1 MDGYCIIAREFTI
14 SGFRLVAADKGVVIA
29 ASYWGKFKTVFQM
42 VAVCLLIVD
51 IPVLHILTQLILWIA
66 VILTIVSLI
75 DYLIKNKDVMKDIK

>member
-1 MDGYCIIAREFTI
+1 
-14 SGFRLVAADKGVVIA
+14 
-29 ASYWGKFKTVFQM
+29 M

>member
-1 MDGYCIIAREFTI
+1 MDGYCNYSKEFTI

>member
-1 MDGYCIIAREFTI
+1 
-14 SGFRLVAADKGVVIA
+14 
-29 ASYWGKFKTVFQM
+29 M

-51 IPVLHILTQLILWIA
+51 ILVLHILTQLILWIA